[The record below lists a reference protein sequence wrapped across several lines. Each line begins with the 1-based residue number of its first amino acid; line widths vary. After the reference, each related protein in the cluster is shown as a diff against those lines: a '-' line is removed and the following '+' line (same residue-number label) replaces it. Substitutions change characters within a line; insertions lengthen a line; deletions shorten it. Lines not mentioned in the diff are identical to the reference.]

1 MIYIKNNTVRKKDI
15 YTNKSSDKT
24 FSNEYQILIFLV
36 FGWGGVEG
44 YKITFIFSIE
54 GKSISACT
62 QEFPVFVSNT

>member
-1 MIYIKNNTVRKKDI
+1 MKKDI
-15 YTNKSSDKT
+15 YTNKSTDIT
-24 FSNEYQILIFLV
+24 VSNEYQILIFLGV
-36 FGWGGVEG
+36 FFWGGVEG